1 MTDLQTLQAM
11 LERAKI
17 EHCNIENTNAD
28 GKKSKSLSVERGYSG
43 FITIFEFDSDGKLLD
58 MGAWE

>member
-1 MTDLQTLQAM
+1 MTDLQALQAM

-17 EHCNIENTNAD
+17 DHTNAD
-28 GKKSKSLSVERGYSG
+28 DGKSKSLSVERGYSG
-43 FITIFEFDSDGKLLD
+43 FVTVFEFDSDGKLLD